1 MSDKKKGYI
10 YAIIYGGR
18 EGANAFVGAWLGV
31 AFCAGSACRAS
42 CHLTYGTSYSN
53 KRDLLGQN
61 AWVDWCELDTCNGNN
76 HKHASW
82 GVYISGGEVSI
93 G

>member
-18 EGANAFVGAWLGV
+18 WGANAFV

-61 AWVDWCELDTCNGNN
+61 AWVDWCELDTRNGNN